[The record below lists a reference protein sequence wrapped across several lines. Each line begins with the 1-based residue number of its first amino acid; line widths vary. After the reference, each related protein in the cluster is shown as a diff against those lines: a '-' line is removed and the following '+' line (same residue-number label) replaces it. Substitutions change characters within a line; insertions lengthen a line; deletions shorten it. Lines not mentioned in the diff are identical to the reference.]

1 MYNPPQIQQRLK
13 ECLPLNDIEMNLHT
27 CLYPVVKK
35 LEIVRKKAFVPQQL
49 LGYEQHLMTQ
59 RFAEQC
65 KVNVISE
72 CPEI

>member
-35 LEIVRKKAFVPQQL
+35 LEIVRKKQMLA
-49 LGYEQHLMTQ
+49 GYEQHLMTQ
-59 RFAEQC
+59 RFAE
-65 KVNVISE
+65 
-72 CPEI
+72 

>member
-35 LEIVRKKAFVPQQL
+35 LEIVRKKANAGVRTTL
-49 LGYEQHLMTQ
+49 IMTQ
-59 RFAEQC
+59 RFAEQR

-72 CPEI
+72 RSEI

>member
-1 MYNPPQIQQRLK
+1 MYNPPQIQPRLK
-13 ECLPLNDIEMNLHT
+13 ECLLLNDIEMNLHT

-35 LEIVRKKAFVPQQL
+35 FEIVGKKANAGVRTTFNDL
-49 LGYEQHLMTQ
+49 K

-72 CPEI
+72 RSEI

>member
-35 LEIVRKKAFVPQQL
+35 LEIVRKKQL

-59 RFAEQC
+59 RFAKQC

-72 CPEI
+72 CSEI